1 MRLDFHQRRSMPAEI
16 IMKSTFKKRET
27 ICIVPSDVLIVAYA
41 DRSED
46 RADRESPD
54 DLL

>member
-1 MRLDFHQRRSMPAEI
+1 MPAKI
-16 IMKSTFKKRET
+16 IMKSTFKKRRSFCET
-27 ICIVPSDVLIVAYA
+27 ISIVPSDVLIVAYA